1 MSSRRISDLN
11 LREILHRLRAK
22 ESDRR
27 IARELEISRN
37 TVKKY
42 REWAEAQGFLTSSD
56 LPDVKTVE
64 ARRDAVSPFKACGPE
79 STVEPYRSFV
89 EEKRADGVELV
100 ALHAL
105 LRERG
110 FDGSYSALRRFV
122 AQIEKQ
128 EPEKFVRVETPPG
141 EEAQVDFGYV
151 GMIYDE
157 LSKRERKAWVF
168 VMTLSF
174 SRHQYAEIV
183 FDQRVETWIRLHITA
198 FESFGGVVNRVVIDN
213 LKSGIV
219 KAVVHDPEP
228 QRSYRDFAEHY
239 GFLISPCRPRTPQH
253 KGKVES
259 GVHYVKRNALAGR
272 KFTHLAAA
280 NAHRVKWVDEIAG
293 RRCHGTTCE
302 SPFARFDR
310 EKTALLGLP
319 RERYEIATWT
329 TAKVR
334 SDCHVSLDY
343 SHYSVPHRLVG
354 KEVSIK
360 VTADRVE
367 IYHRYERVTS
377 HARAKSRGEWVT
389 QLEHYPPEK
398 VAGLLPEP
406 VRIRE
411 DALRVGPQTGEFIGR
426 MLGDKAM
433 DRLRGAQSVLRLE
446 KRFGGRRLEAACARA
461 LAFDEIRCHTVKN
474 ILARNL
480 DFESA
485 GVDVIEFPGP
495 LPKTSRFARSAT
507 ELTTK
512 N

>member
-259 GVHYVKRNALAGR
+259 GVHYVKPQCARGPQVHPSCCGER
-272 KFTHLAAA
+272 SSGQ
-280 NAHRVKWVDEIAG
+280 VG
-293 RRCHGTTCE
+293 RR
-302 SPFARFDR
+302 DR
-310 EKTALLGLP
+310 
-319 RERYEIATWT
+319 W
-329 TAKVR
+329 
-334 SDCHVSLDY
+334 
-343 SHYSVPHRLVG
+343 
-354 KEVSIK
+354 
-360 VTADRVE
+360 
-367 IYHRYERVTS
+367 
-377 HARAKSRGEWVT
+377 
-389 QLEHYPPEK
+389 
-398 VAGLLPEP
+398 
-406 VRIRE
+406 
-411 DALRVGPQTGEFIGR
+411 
-426 MLGDKAM
+426 
-433 DRLRGAQSVLRLE
+433 
-446 KRFGGRRLEAACARA
+446 
-461 LAFDEIRCHTVKN
+461 
-474 ILARNL
+474 
-480 DFESA
+480 
-485 GVDVIEFPGP
+485 
-495 LPKTSRFARSAT
+495 
-507 ELTTK
+507 
-512 N
+512 

>member
-42 REWAEAQGFLTSSD
+42 REWAEAQGFLSSSD
-56 LPDVKTVE
+56 LPDVETVK
-64 ARRDAVSPFKACGPE
+64 ARRDAVSPLKACGPK
-79 STVEPYRSFV
+79 STLAPYCSFV
-89 EEKRADGVELV
+89 EEKRAEGVELV

-122 AQIEKQ
+122 AQLEKRD
-128 EPEKFVRVETPPG
+128 PEKFIRVETPPG

-151 GMIYDE
+151 GTIYDE
-157 LSKRERKAWVF
+157 VSKRERKAWVF

-183 FDQRVETWIRLHITA
+183 FDQRVETWIRLHISA
-198 FESFGGVVNRVVIDN
+198 LESFGGCVRRIVIDN
-213 LKSGIV
+213 LKAGIV
-219 KAVVHDPEP
+219 KAVIHDPEP

-239 GFLISPCRPRTPQH
+239 GFLISPCRPRTPRH

-272 KFTHLAAA
+272 KFASLAAA
-280 NAHRVKWVDEIAG
+280 NAHLATWVEEVAG
-293 RRCHGTTCE
+293 KRSHGTTCE
-302 SPFARFDR
+302 SPLCRFER
-310 EKTALLGLP
+310 EKAALLSVP
-319 RERYEIATWT
+319 HDRYEIATWT

-334 SDCHVSLDY
+334 SDCHVSFDY
-343 SHYSVPHRLVG
+343 SHYSVPHRLVA
-354 KEVSIK
+354 EEISLK

-367 IYHRYERVTS
+367 VYHRYERVTS
-377 HARAKSRGEWVT
+377 HARAKSRGEWLT

-406 VRIRE
+406 VKIRE
-411 DALRVGPQTGEFIGR
+411 DALRVGPRTGEFVDR
-426 MLGDKAM
+426 LLGDRAM
-433 DRLRGAQSVLRLE
+433 DRLRGALSVLRLE
-446 KRFGGRRLEAACARA
+446 KRFGRRRLEAACARA
-461 LAFDEIRCHTVKN
+461 LAFDEIRSHTVKG
-474 ILARNL
+474 ILEREL
-480 DFESA
+480 DYEA
-485 GVDVIEFPGP
+485 ANTAVIDFSSP
-495 LPKTSRFARSAT
+495 LPKTSRFARSAS
-507 ELTTK
+507 ELMR